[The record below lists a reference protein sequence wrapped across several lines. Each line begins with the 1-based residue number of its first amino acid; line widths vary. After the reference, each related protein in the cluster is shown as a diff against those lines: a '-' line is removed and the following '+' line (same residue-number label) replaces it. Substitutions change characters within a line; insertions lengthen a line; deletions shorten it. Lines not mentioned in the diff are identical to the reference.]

1 MLGQEKTIQ
10 SKDPTLWYLEPI
22 ANRMMNPRGLLKGEG
37 VTTCFASHLDCL
49 KEEVHDN
56 VYARERHDMAD
67 ERGEI
72 TRCASVSLHN
82 VALHQDLVT

>member
-1 MLGQEKTIQ
+1 
-10 SKDPTLWYLEPI
+10 
-22 ANRMMNPRGLLKGEG
+22 MMDPRGLLKGEG
-37 VTTCFASHLDCL
+37 VTTCLASHLDCL
-49 KEEVHDN
+49 QEEVHEN

-72 TRCASVSLHN
+72 TRCTSISLHH

>member
-1 MLGQEKTIQ
+1 MKKTVQ

-56 VYARERHDMAD
+56 VYARERQDMAD
-67 ERGEI
+67 EGAGI
-72 TRCASVSLHN
+72 TRCTSAPLQDVT
-82 VALHQDLVT
+82 LHQE